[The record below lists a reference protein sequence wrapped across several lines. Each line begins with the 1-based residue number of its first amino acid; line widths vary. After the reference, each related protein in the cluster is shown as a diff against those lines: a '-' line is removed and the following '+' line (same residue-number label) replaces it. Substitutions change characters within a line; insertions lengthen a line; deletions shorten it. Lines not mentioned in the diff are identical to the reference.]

1 MYLRRKENH
10 LFGPQE
16 CSFFELGKESLALWP
31 DHGTQWEKE
40 QLRDAL
46 MGFVSCGR
54 DVTGIGVAMASELL
68 MFIGNE

>member
-1 MYLRRKENH
+1 MALRPGR
-10 LFGPQE
+10 
-16 CSFFELGKESLALWP
+16 
-31 DHGTQWEKE
+31 GTHRETE

-46 MGFVSCGR
+46 MGFVQRGR